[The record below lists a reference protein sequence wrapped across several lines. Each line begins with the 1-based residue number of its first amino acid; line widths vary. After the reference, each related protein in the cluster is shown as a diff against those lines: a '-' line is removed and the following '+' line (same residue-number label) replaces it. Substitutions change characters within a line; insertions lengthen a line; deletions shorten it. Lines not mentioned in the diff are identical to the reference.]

1 MDNFHPQSE
10 TSPVLHGHDESDI
23 NVRGIIV
30 SGALLVVGGIFTFI
44 ITAFIYRGFEKWE
57 ATHEAKLSPV
67 EQQLRVERK
76 SPSPALSARDEE
88 ETRAQTEEHLGRTF
102 PTPRLQYDDVYDLNL
117 FRSSEDAWLNSTGR
131 TAQGTVHIPIEQA
144 IDLIAKQ
151 GLPSVSGSFLPANV
165 PANTPLPGGPQSGNR
180 ENRPSGGN
188 RK

>member
-23 NVRGIIV
+23 NVRGIIL
-30 SGALLVVGGIFTFI
+30 SGALLVIGGIFTFI
-44 ITAFIYRGFEKWE
+44 ITAFLYRGLEKWE
-57 ATHEAKLSPV
+57 ASRDARLSTV

-76 SPSPALSARDEE
+76 SPTPSTSARDEE
-88 ETRAQTEEHLGRTF
+88 ETRAQTEQHLERTF
-102 PTPRLQYDDVYDLNL
+102 PAPRLQYDDVYDLNL
-117 FRSSEDAWLNSTGR
+117 FRSSEDAWLSSTGR
-131 TAQGTVHIPIEQA
+131 TAQGSIHIPIERA
-144 IDLIAKQ
+144 IDLIAQQ